1 MYCFQ
6 APWTRTFSSVPF
18 LFLQNPE
25 MEALLPKEGK
35 QKGKNTGFLC
45 CESDFLRVDI
55 LVWWLGKQ
63 VTEPL
68 HLCFLICKMGIT
80 QALTPGDWCEN

>member
-55 LVWWLGKQ
+55 LV
-63 VTEPL
+63 
-68 HLCFLICKMGIT
+68 
-80 QALTPGDWCEN
+80 